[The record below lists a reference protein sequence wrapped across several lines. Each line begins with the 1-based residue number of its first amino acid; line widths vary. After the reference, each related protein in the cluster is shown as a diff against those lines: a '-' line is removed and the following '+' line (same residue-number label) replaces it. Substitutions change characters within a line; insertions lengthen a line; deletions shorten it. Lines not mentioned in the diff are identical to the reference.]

1 MTAEAKTQKQKKKK
15 LKYKTV
21 FENMTAKANLEM

>member
-1 MTAEAKTQKQKKKK
+1 MTAEAKTQKQKKK